1 MKIFL
6 SILVLIGVG
15 LGAAELISFSRSID
29 FTENYA
35 PIQPVKFSHKT
46 HAGVNQIACIYCHY
60 SAEQGRHAG
69 IPPVELCM
77 NCHTHVKKD
86 SPEVMK
92 VVKALETGKSI
103 QWKKVHHLPD
113 FAYFNHSQHVNVGK
127 VACQSCHGEVQTMDV
142 MKQTGNLSMGWC
154 IDCHRTKEIAPPQDH
169 KSMAGGDCAKCHY

>member
-6 SILVLIGVG
+6 TVMVVIAAGFGSAKLIRF
-15 LGAAELISFSRSID
+15 ARSVD
-29 FTENYA
+29 FTEGYA
-35 PIQPVKFSHKT
+35 PAQPVKFSHKV
-46 HAGVNQIACIYCHY
+46 HAGENQIACVYCHY

-86 SPEVMK
+86 SPEVQK
-92 VVKALETGKSI
+92 VADALANNESI
-103 QWKKVHHLPD
+103 KWQKVHHLPD

-127 VACQSCHGEVQTMDV
+127 VSCQQCHGDVQSMDV

-154 IDCHRTKEIAPPQDH
+154 ISCHRDSQIAPPDDH
-169 KSMAGGDCAKCHY
+169 KSRAGGDCAKCHY